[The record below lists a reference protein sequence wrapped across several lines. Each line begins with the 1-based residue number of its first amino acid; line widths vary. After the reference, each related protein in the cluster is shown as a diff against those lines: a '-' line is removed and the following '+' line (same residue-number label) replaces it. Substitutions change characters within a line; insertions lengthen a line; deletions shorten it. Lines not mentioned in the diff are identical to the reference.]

1 MGKLRNYVALN
12 LLGIIVLL
20 LLLTNTGAFPRKQK
34 VLVIHS
40 YHQGLNWTDSI
51 TAGIQSVL
59 LKRKNVEIHFE
70 YLDTKRNFHPEYMK
84 ELLSLYK
91 RKLYNI
97 PFKAIIVS
105 DDIAF
110 NFITQYRDI
119 YYPNIPVVFCGVNQY
134 TPDLLKGMH
143 NITGVSEEVDFYHTI
158 KMMLKLHP
166 KLDTVLVVDDNFSIV
181 SETNKKRTLEAIA
194 ALKTKVKFLFL
205 KNATLNEMLDKV
217 ASLRGS
223 KAILLNNY
231 TQDKN
236 GIYISFDENIQLI
249 RERAKVP
256 VYSTWNFY
264 LGDGIVG
271 GMLTSGFQQGRLAGD
286 LALKILNGVKADSL
300 PVVRTGYNFY
310 EFDYNQLSR
319 FGINLKDLPLGS
331 NIINRPPTFFERH
344 RISIYTSLILLLL
357 LVGSLL
363 VSYTKRKRRER
374 ELIRQNDELERRV
387 EQRTV
392 EVQKANAVLEEQKE
406 QIVLQNV
413 ELEKHRHHLLELVRE
428 RTKNLEHAHQMLQ
441 ASHQRLINMLDASS
455 EGFWEFNV
463 NTREILFSSK
473 FWDRL
478 GYLPHEIENEASLIS
493 SLIHPDDLHRIN
505 SSIRDCLNNKRQLF
519 KEEYRIRA
527 KGGFYQWYLS
537 RGKIMENGKDG
548 VLLFVG
554 THTDITQQKIAEQQ
568 LVEDERILRASELR
582 WRSLYEQ
589 AAEAIVLLDDNADII
604 DYNSSARILLGLN
617 DNSDN
622 RSFKV
627 FLSSIERLLPLKRDL
642 EDDVLLMNK
651 SENTLS
657 LPDGREIPVEVTIS
671 NIIIEDKQVKMV
683 FLRDITDRQVAEREV
698 LNAVID
704 AEERERHRFSKDLH
718 DTIGPLLS
726 ALNLYITA
734 LGREGSKE
742 RHEQAYALAKE
753 TISETL
759 KSIRE
764 ISNNLSP
771 QSLTDFGLQVALK
784 SFVQRLHINDS
795 PSIEFDLRLGANRY
809 PIPVEVGIYRVVTE
823 LINNTL
829 KHAAATSISI
839 EVLELNGS
847 LRVNYLDDGMGFS
860 IADMAGK
867 GGHGLSNISSR
878 VRSINGVVR
887 FWSKEGKGVKVTVEV
902 PIKTS

>member
-1 MGKLRNYVALN
+1 MASRIEGK
-12 LLGIIVLL
+12 
-20 LLLTNTGAFPRKQK
+20 PRAYE
-34 VLVIHS
+34 S
-40 YHQGLNWTDSI
+40 
-51 TAGIQSVL
+51 
-59 LKRKNVEIHFE
+59 
-70 YLDTKRNFHPEYMK
+70 
-84 ELLSLYK
+84 
-91 RKLYNI
+91 
-97 PFKAIIVS
+97 IIVS

-110 NFITQYRDI
+110 DFITQYRDI

-374 ELIRQNDELERRV
+374 ELIRQNDELERRA

-406 QIVLQNV
+406 QI
-413 ELEKHRHHLLELVRE
+413 
-428 RTKNLEHAHQMLQ
+428 
-441 ASHQRLINMLDASS
+441 S
-455 EGFWEFNV
+455 
-463 NTREILFSSK
+463 
-473 FWDRL
+473 
-478 GYLPHEIENEASLIS
+478 
-493 SLIHPDDLHRIN
+493 
-505 SSIRDCLNNKRQLF
+505 
-519 KEEYRIRA
+519 
-527 KGGFYQWYLS
+527 
-537 RGKIMENGKDG
+537 
-548 VLLFVG
+548 
-554 THTDITQQKIAEQQ
+554 
-568 LVEDERILRASELR
+568 
-582 WRSLYEQ
+582 
-589 AAEAIVLLDDNADII
+589 
-604 DYNSSARILLGLN
+604 
-617 DNSDN
+617 
-622 RSFKV
+622 
-627 FLSSIERLLPLKRDL
+627 
-642 EDDVLLMNK
+642 
-651 SENTLS
+651 
-657 LPDGREIPVEVTIS
+657 
-671 NIIIEDKQVKMV
+671 
-683 FLRDITDRQVAEREV
+683 
-698 LNAVID
+698 
-704 AEERERHRFSKDLH
+704 
-718 DTIGPLLS
+718 
-726 ALNLYITA
+726 
-734 LGREGSKE
+734 
-742 RHEQAYALAKE
+742 
-753 TISETL
+753 
-759 KSIRE
+759 
-764 ISNNLSP
+764 
-771 QSLTDFGLQVALK
+771 
-784 SFVQRLHINDS
+784 
-795 PSIEFDLRLGANRY
+795 
-809 PIPVEVGIYRVVTE
+809 
-823 LINNTL
+823 
-829 KHAAATSISI
+829 
-839 EVLELNGS
+839 
-847 LRVNYLDDGMGFS
+847 
-860 IADMAGK
+860 
-867 GGHGLSNISSR
+867 
-878 VRSINGVVR
+878 
-887 FWSKEGKGVKVTVEV
+887 
-902 PIKTS
+902 